1 MDELI
6 TRLTFCLEAVRR
18 YRWPML
24 GIMAVV
30 SLLACSVVLF
40 KPDLYEA
47 KATLKLSSES
57 MLEPLMGGMITQDSM
72 TEEMAQLMRRSL
84 VARPNL
90 ERVIRETDLNFEA
103 KNKID
108 EQRLL
113 EMLAKKVIVKT
124 TNQGKLYTIQYKGGS
139 ARQVKEVVD
148 VLMKIFIEKS
158 VGATS
163 EDSMMSKRFL
173 DLRIKEYEGKLEAA
187 EAKLKDFKRENFS
200 AIPAEGESVF
210 AQMNTARKELK
221 TARLELREAQK
232 RRDALQMQLE
242 KSGAPVSAS
251 EQARLIG
258 EADEINQI
266 ETQLIDLTTR
276 FTDRHP
282 HVVVLRDKL
291 KVLKKRRNVDD
302 EIPNG
307 SNLTTADGGE
317 AYRDMVLELG
327 KAEADVAG
335 LSERVDSY
343 NQLITDLRVG
353 IDRMT
358 SVEAEFS
365 KVNRDYTI
373 IKNTYLG
380 LVQRRESAELTDEVK
395 SSTAN
400 VRFEIVEPPVL
411 PVLPSGPSRLILFC
425 VSLIVALAAGIG
437 GAVVLAVLNAPISNV
452 KELSEIAPYPILGI
466 VSSTLT
472 SSIQPL
478 KNWRDVGAYS
488 AACAML
494 LAFYVCLILAQIQ
507 QFDLAEYLSGVFS

>member
-6 TRLTFCLEAVRR
+6 TRLTFCLEAVKR

-24 GIMAVV
+24 GIMSVV

-57 MLEPLMGGMITQDSM
+57 MLEPLMGGLITQDSM

-84 VARPNL
+84 LARPNL
-90 ERVIRETDLNFEA
+90 ERVIRETDLSFEA
-103 KNKID
+103 KNKVD

-113 EMLAKKVIVKT
+113 EMLAKKITVST
-124 TNQGKLYTIQYKGGS
+124 SNQGKLYTIQYKGRI
-139 ARQVKEVVD
+139 ATQVKDVVD

-163 EDSMMSKRFL
+163 EDSIMSKRFL

-210 AQMNTARKELK
+210 AQMNSARKELK
-221 TARLELREAQK
+221 TAKLELREAQK

-242 KSGAPVSAS
+242 KSGVPVSAS

-258 EADEINQI
+258 EADEIKQI
-266 ETQLIDLTTR
+266 ESQLIDLTTR

-291 KVLKKRRNVDD
+291 NMLKKRRSVAEN
-302 EIPNG
+302 ING
-307 SNLTTADGGE
+307 SELPTSDGGQ

-358 SVEAEFS
+358 SIEADFS

-395 SSTAN
+395 SSTAD

-411 PVLPSGPSRLILFC
+411 PVLPTGPSRLILLFA
-425 VSLIVALAAGIG
+425 SLVVALAAGIG
-437 GAVVLAVLNAPISNV
+437 GAVVLAVLNAPISSV
-452 KELSEIAPYPILGI
+452 KELAEIAPYPILGI

-478 KNWRDVGAYS
+478 KNWRDVGAYG

-507 QFDLAEYLSGVFS
+507 QFDLAQYLSGVFG